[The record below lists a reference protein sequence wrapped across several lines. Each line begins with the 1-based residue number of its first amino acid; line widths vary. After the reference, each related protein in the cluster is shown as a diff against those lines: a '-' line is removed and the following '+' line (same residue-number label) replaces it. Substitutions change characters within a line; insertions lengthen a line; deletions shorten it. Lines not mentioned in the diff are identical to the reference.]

1 MLFQAAHPD
10 TDSAFEIQPSSLNVN
25 VGQGDAAVAEEFVV
39 TGFSVSG
46 RVVDVSGNGVPTV
59 SIYVNGKERATT
71 DLNGRWA
78 LIDGLCNL
86 RCPVGFLRMHLLSLS
101 RFYLLFRVCVLSVLI
116 RQLQLMLVNQGV
128 SCTCMLGQLRATVWG
143 SGVMRS
149 TRGLGC
155 CLIPVVHCG
164 C

>member
-10 TDSAFEIQPSSLNVN
+10 TDSAFEIQPSSLTVN
-25 VGQGDAAVAEEFVV
+25 VGQGDAAVSEEFVV

-78 LIDGLCNL
+78 LGNGVCGTC
-86 RCPVGFLRMHLLSLS
+86 CPIGASM
-101 RFYLLFRVCVLSVLI
+101 RVASV
-116 RQLQLMLVNQGV
+116 
-128 SCTCMLGQLRATVWG
+128 
-143 SGVMRS
+143 
-149 TRGLGC
+149 
-155 CLIPVVHCG
+155 
-164 C
+164 